1 MVFPINGHNGTVTST
16 ARALSLV
23 VTFLF
28 TVLTAPLAHGAT
40 PPAVYVWS
48 QGGELTAD
56 TGRLHSETAAV
67 GLPPQVTEVDY
78 LVFSHNDANFNDT
91 VLNHAKQNKP
101 DMLSA
106 DQRTWAP
113 GHLIV
118 GLGLDPHK
126 NGLYCADDVCQA
138 MQIDSV
144 THLSHQQQAINAGK
158 DDFRAGRYADGLLAA
173 VRTANKPAA
182 APVDSPQPPNAGPST
197 REFDVVQ
204 LIFSIAIP
212 LIIVVGIANA
222 FRGRGRSFQ
231 EQTDYLR
238 GPDYAALNNNLSRF
252 DDDAAHLSPT
262 LFDPTSRS
270 QWWQVRHDFDSAQ
283 QKVNA
288 QQQPKRSDVG
298 RLYTL
303 AGQVEQAGTNI
314 GTLRNIQD
322 GDAPARL
329 NALDD
334 LRDDLSQARR
344 ATRRHK
350 EDVDRVAAQV
360 KQLRADA
367 ASPNFTQRYLAILD
381 AYSSITRD
389 IAKEK
394 HLRGR
399 SAALPAIYDPRWSVG
414 TGIYGFVPF
423 GMFMTWHDDAI
434 STAWSSGSAG
444 SDFSPSFSDSG
455 FSGDGGSSSW

>member
-1 MVFPINGHNGTVTST
+1 MV
-16 ARALSLV
+16 R
-23 VTFLF
+23 
-28 TVLTAPLAHGAT
+28 
-40 PPAVYVWS
+40 
-48 QGGELTAD
+48 
-56 TGRLHSETAAV
+56 
-67 GLPPQVTEVDY
+67 
-78 LVFSHNDANFNDT
+78 
-91 VLNHAKQNKP
+91 
-101 DMLSA
+101 
-106 DQRTWAP
+106 
-113 GHLIV
+113 
-118 GLGLDPHK
+118 
-126 NGLYCADDVCQA
+126 
-138 MQIDSV
+138 
-144 THLSHQQQAINAGK
+144 
-158 DDFRAGRYADGLLAA
+158 
-173 VRTANKPAA
+173 
-182 APVDSPQPPNAGPST
+182 
-197 REFDVVQ
+197 
-204 LIFSIAIP
+204 LIFFIAIP
-212 LIIVVGIANA
+212 LIIAVGIANT

-231 EQTDYLR
+231 EQADYLR

-270 QWWQVRHDFDSAQ
+270 QTRSSR
-283 QKVNA
+283 
-288 QQQPKRSDVG
+288 RSDVG
-298 RLYTL
+298 KLYTL

-314 GTLRNIQD
+314 GTLRSIQD

-360 KQLRADA
+360 EQLRADV
-367 ASPNFTQRYLAILD
+367 ASPGFTQRYLAILD

-399 SAALPAIYDPRWSVG
+399 STALPAIYDPRWSVG

-434 STAWSSGSAG
+434 STAWSSGSGG

-455 FSGDGGSSSW
+455 FSGDGGPSSWQKPAASGRAAGRSGCPRSSTGSGCCRTW